1 MRHRSPAR
9 FLAPLALILAT
20 LAVYLIVKPAADD
33 SPATS
38 GSTSTSTSTSS
49 STTAAKKPKQ
59 PAAKKQPKTVKTYTV
74 QSGDT
79 LSAIAEETG
88 VTVEDLLLF
97 NPGLDANSMGVG
109 QKLKLAG

>member
-9 FLAPLALILAT
+9 FLAPLALIVCV
-20 LAVYLIVKPAADD
+20 LAVYLIVKPASED

-38 GSTSTSTSTSS
+38 GTTATTTSS
-49 STTAAKKPKQ
+49 SASTTAKKPK
-59 PAAKKQPKTVKTYTV
+59 PSKKQPKTVKTYTV

-79 LSAIAEETG
+79 LSGIAEETG
-88 VTVEDLLLF
+88 VPVEDLLQF
-97 NPGLDANSMGVG
+97 NPGVDANSMRVG